1 MKDVFTH
8 IFNSNSWR
16 GEESRSGT
24 GSSLDNTR
32 KLLTLLE
39 GLFSELNIKKI
50 LDIPCGD
57 FNWMQHLPLKDDME
71 YLGVDIVE
79 EVIKN
84 NISSYK
90 KSASNLDFR
99 VGDINTDH
107 FPYSDIIMVRD
118 CLVHFKFN
126 DIYQTL
132 QNLKK
137 QKYKYILLTSFINRP
152 NNLDL
157 THVGEWRPL
166 NLQISPFNFPKPL
179 KILNEE
185 CHEGEDAYIDK
196 SLCLWTKEQLDDIP
210 HELSTLNY
218 NSVNFNVDY

>member
-1 MKDVFTH
+1 MKEVFTR
-8 IFNSNSWR
+8 IFNSNSWN

-24 GSSLDNTR
+24 GSSLENTQ
-32 KLLTLLE
+32 KLLKLLE
-39 GLFSELNIKKI
+39 DLFSQLNAKKI

-57 FNWMQHLPLKDDME
+57 FNWMQHFPFKKDME

-79 EVIKN
+79 DIIEN
-84 NISSYK
+84 NVNFYGKSSH
-90 KSASNLDFR
+90 NLNFK
-99 VGDINTDH
+99 VGDINTDL
-107 FPYSDIIMVRD
+107 FPYADVIMVRD

-137 QKYKYILLTSFINRP
+137 QDYKYVLLTSFTQRP
-152 NNLDL
+152 NNFNL

-185 CHEGEDAYIDK
+185 CHEENDAYIDK
-196 SLCLWTKEQLDDIP
+196 SLCLWSKEQLDNVP
-210 HELSTLNY
+210 HELGTLDY
-218 NSVNFNVDY
+218 NSVNFKVDY